1 MLNVLMF
8 EEDSRPAFVLT
19 EPMVSSDLIW
29 VNCNLISADKSEYKP
44 TERMGPSSDVLYLY
58 AETTNLSA
66 EQCLARF
73 LVVQCVACG
82 LFSSQSRPEFLA
94 KEMRRRTQTLQVG
107 CILPLPAYIHYS
119 LPHNYSGYL
128 DHIHGSV
135 ELPGQ
140 EDRHHEIILRTRW
153 FVGPGTSRTNS

>member
-1 MLNVLMF
+1 MKFCWDDSTPQGYSDLLISNLTENDPHRGFDVLNVLMF

-29 VNCNLISADKSEYKP
+29 VNCNLISADKSEYQP

-73 LVVQCVACG
+73 LVVQCIACD
-82 LFSSQSRPEFLA
+82 LFS
-94 KEMRRRTQTLQVG
+94 
-107 CILPLPAYIHYS
+107 
-119 LPHNYSGYL
+119 
-128 DHIHGSV
+128 
-135 ELPGQ
+135 
-140 EDRHHEIILRTRW
+140 
-153 FVGPGTSRTNS
+153 